1 MPKHP
6 SGPHTPSPLP
16 SPRAPKPW
24 GTWSP
29 QTAKEALPS
38 GIPVAPATSPLCFL
52 RGACQGDHWPF
63 NTRFGGK
70 SGGAKTE
77 QKHRIRETRHPPRDL
92 AGWERLPCSLCNCIA
107 ERLPR
112 SCLCVSPRQL
122 QGGGTGAGWTGAL
135 VLYQR
140 CYISV
145 KGWGGEG
152 VTGAMEVE
160 TPPPSGQQM
169 FLFVQS
175 LFLFFVFFFL
185 VDGDS
190 CEFSKGAI

>member
-77 QKHRIRETRHPPRDL
+77 QKHRIRETRHPPATWLGGRDCP
-92 AGWERLPCSLCNCIA
+92 APCVTALLKDYLVLVFVCHG
-107 ERLPR
+107 RQFLQ
-112 SCLCVSPRQL
+112 LSPR
-122 QGGGTGAGWTGAL
+122 GASLEPRFLRQRRRQQERAEASVRRAPWRAADARAEAAL
-135 VLYQR
+135 
-140 CYISV
+140 
-145 KGWGGEG
+145 
-152 VTGAMEVE
+152 
-160 TPPPSGQQM
+160 PPRFPGSSDRRSRSAPRRSGR
-169 FLFVQS
+169 L
-175 LFLFFVFFFL
+175 LR
-185 VDGDS
+185 D
-190 CEFSKGAI
+190 

>member
-1 MPKHP
+1 MSAQQPKAMPKHP

-77 QKHRIRETRHPPRDL
+77 QKHRIRETRHPPATWLGGRDCPAPCVTAL
-92 AGWERLPCSLCNCIA
+92 LKDYLVLVFVCHRGNCRGAGRG
-107 ERLPR
+107 
-112 SCLCVSPRQL
+112 
-122 QGGGTGAGWTGAL
+122 QGGRAPSF
-135 VLYQR
+135 
-140 CYISV
+140 YI
-145 KGWGGEG
+145 
-152 VTGAMEVE
+152 
-160 TPPPSGQQM
+160 
-169 FLFVQS
+169 
-175 LFLFFVFFFL
+175 
-185 VDGDS
+185 
-190 CEFSKGAI
+190 KGATSL